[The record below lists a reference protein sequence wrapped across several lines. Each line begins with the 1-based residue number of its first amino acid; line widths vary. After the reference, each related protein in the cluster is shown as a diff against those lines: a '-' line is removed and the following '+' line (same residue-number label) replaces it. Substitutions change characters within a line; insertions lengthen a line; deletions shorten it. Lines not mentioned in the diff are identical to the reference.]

1 MLPKKRTNG
10 SETGR
15 QRREEKELTGAEYEL
30 PPEGCP
36 RNLFCS
42 LTQSPAVFKKAKESS
57 VHKIFT
63 FFPAFVLTFEDRRR
77 LVFLL

>member
-15 QRREEKELTGAEYEL
+15 LRREEKELTGAEYEL

-42 LTQSPAVFKKAKESS
+42 LTQSPAVF
-57 VHKIFT
+57 
-63 FFPAFVLTFEDRRR
+63 
-77 LVFLL
+77 

>member
-1 MLPKKRTNG
+1 MNTLHNRTPIYRQTEIKNPSAFLLRTEKTDMLPKKRTNG

-42 LTQSPAVFKKAKESS
+42 LTQSPAVF
-57 VHKIFT
+57 
-63 FFPAFVLTFEDRRR
+63 
-77 LVFLL
+77 